1 MKVTAA
7 RLIEHGAPL
16 QIERVDLV
24 QAGPDDVLVEMAFG
38 GINPVD
44 RYGAMGLTAMD
55 GPLPRTLG
63 TEGSGTVDGNAV
75 LVHGSGVGIGRDGLW
90 ASAAVVP
97 RQSVT
102 AVPDGVDLVRAATVG
117 VAGATAWNVVK
128 ELAKTTSQ
136 DRVLVLGASGG
147 VGGMIVSLAH
157 STGAAV
163 WGQSGKEAN
172 RGWISEMGADEVIVC
187 DAEDIST
194 KANELAPTV
203 VFDPLGGGFTGQAI
217 RAMAEHG
224 RLVLFGTSA
233 SVTGELPL
241 QAVYRK
247 GLTIH
252 GYAGLIASQ
261 ESLANAKLQAL
272 RAVADGAMTVSVSR
286 TFPLAEVNDALSY
299 QAGRE
304 APGKVVLDLRS

>member
-1 MKVTAA
+1 MNVTAA

-16 QIERVDLV
+16 QIVSVDLAR
-24 QAGPDDVLVEMAFG
+24 AGPDDVLVEMAFG

-44 RYGAMGLTAMD
+44 RYGAMGLTAPD

-63 TEGSGTVDGNAV
+63 TEGSGTVDGKAV
-75 LVHGSGVGIGRDGLW
+75 LVHGSGVGTTRDGSW

-97 RQSVT
+97 RDSVT
-102 AVPDGVDLVRAATVG
+102 AVPDGVDLARAASIG

-128 ELAKTTSQ
+128 EVAKTTAQ

-163 WGQSGKEAN
+163 WGQSGKQAN
-172 RGWISEMGADEVIVC
+172 RGWISEMGADEVVVC
-187 DAEDIST
+187 DVAEIAT
-194 KANELAPTV
+194 KASELSPTV

-241 QAVYRK
+241 QVVYRK
-247 GLTIH
+247 GLTIY
-252 GYAGLIASQ
+252 GYAGLTASQ
-261 ESLANAKLQAL
+261 QSLANAKIRAL
-272 RAVADGAMTVSVSR
+272 RAVAEGAMKVSVSK
-286 TFPLAEVNDALSY
+286 TFPLAEVNEALSY
-299 QAGRE
+299 QAERA
-304 APGKVVLDLRS
+304 APGKVVLDLRP